1 MRDDRHD
8 THDLI
13 ARWLDAEREGSDDT
27 AEAALLEMFESL
39 PPLAPP
45 AGFADRVLRRVAVEA
60 AAPAHSARPGVLGR
74 LVQSRVF
81 RVAVAFGVLA
91 TALSLLWVP
100 ELLLVLGRLVSLGDL
115 MDLGA
120 ASVVDLGRWLTLV
133 ARVGEWLLTLAGAF
147 AVSLTSPA
155 AVKVTA
161 ACLAISGVSFVVLR
175 DLMTR
180 NRSWRYV
187 DPIR

>member
-1 MRDDRHD
+1 MRTDRHD
-8 THDLI
+8 PHDP
-13 ARWLDAEREGSDDT
+13 
-27 AEAALLEMFESL
+27 LLEFFELL
-39 PPLAPP
+39 PPLSPP
-45 AGFADRVLRRVAVEA
+45 AGFADRVLRRIALEEAV
-60 AAPAHSARPGVLGR
+60 PARSARLGVLGR
-74 LVQSRVF
+74 LVRSRVF
-81 RVAVAFGVLA
+81 RVSVAFGVMA
-91 TALSLLWVP
+91 TALSLLWLP

-120 ASVVDLGRWLTLV
+120 ASMVDLGRWLTV
-133 ARVGEWLLTLAGAF
+133 AARIGEWLLTVGEAL

-161 ACLAISGVSFVVLR
+161 ACLAISGVSFVALR